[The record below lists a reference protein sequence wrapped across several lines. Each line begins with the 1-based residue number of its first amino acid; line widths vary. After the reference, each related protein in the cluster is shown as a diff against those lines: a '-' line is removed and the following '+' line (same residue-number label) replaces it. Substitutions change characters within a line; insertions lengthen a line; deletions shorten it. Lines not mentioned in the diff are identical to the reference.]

1 MHLPFFLTPN
11 NRSVFRAGVSLNIH
25 SFIRID
31 REIVTL
37 PILNFL
43 SFIARCV
50 YASYSDD
57 DDDDDDDDDEVMFVY
72 TRMCCIFT

>member
-1 MHLPFFLTPN
+1 M
-11 NRSVFRAGVSLNIH
+11 SLNIH

-50 YASYSDD
+50 YASCGCDD

>member
-1 MHLPFFLTPN
+1 M
-11 NRSVFRAGVSLNIH
+11 SLNIH

-50 YASYSDD
+50 CASCGGDD
-57 DDDDDDDDDEVMFVY
+57 DDDDDDDDVMFVS